1 MAVNI
6 NSLVS
11 REEQARLTPTELRTL
26 KEYGDLFRR
35 IRQKDIFGTV
45 SGTLAAIGDIM
56 AGGVTATSLLSRREG
71 PGDTSERRAELLRTL
86 AEYNQ
91 SRREERGR
99 AEEARITQI
108 GELAKNE
115 SELRKFALEKR
126 VEMYN
131 TQVSAS
137 GQIQAA
143 QIKAYDNEMNR
154 ADRTIDQLRAPTS
167 SAQASGQMK
176 ENTRKKYE
184 ELVARLVEMERG
196 QAEGAPVPPQQLGEE
211 VARYTAGLDDR
222 EMDLVLS
229 GLDMQFQ
236 GSQADLG
243 EAFELGAR
251 NQLTG
256 AAGRQFTRRIAAA
269 ERGREAANQELD
281 QAQRDRDDIH
291 GRFMSRF
298 GVPRDSKLAEDMLNL
313 SQAQG
318 PDGVSNAMGSMGIQI
333 PQELQTQVQDR
344 ALEDDDTTLAIKA
357 ELAKL
362 DDPRYLFPGS
372 PHEQLRRQIEDSP
385 EYIKWRGET
394 YGEGNVDPNRAFKQ
408 FLQVTRAELTPTES
422 VNAMETANAIT
433 GAGERSFA
441 DRNAILK
448 SNLLSGYRAQ
458 EEQYP
463 ALGMQL
469 GTKKPGQPG
478 QYTGLMESEAVSF
491 GEEKDLGELM
501 REGAKRNRA
510 LRLARSLSS
519 PDSNQASPLAASNA
533 QLQTSR
539 FRDQFSRSQKQMQQE
554 LFGREEEPNS

>member
-56 AGGVTATSLLSRREG
+56 SGGVTATSLLSRREG
-71 PGDTSERRAELLRTL
+71 PGDTSERKAELLRTL

-91 SRREERGR
+91 ARREERGR
-99 AEEARITQI
+99 VEEARITQI
-108 GELAKNE
+108 GELAQNE

-184 ELVARLVEMERG
+184 ELVSRLVEVE
-196 QAEGAPVPPQQLGEE
+196 QDQEAGAPVPPRRLAEE

-229 GLDMQFQ
+229 GLEMQFQ

-243 EAFELGAR
+243 EAFELGVQ
-251 NQLTG
+251 NQIETAG
-256 AAGRQFTRRIAAA
+256 GRQFSRRIQAAT
-269 ERGREAANQELD
+269 RGREAADRELQ
-281 QAQRDRDDIH
+281 QAERDRDDIH

-298 GVPRDSKLAEDMLNL
+298 GVPRDSELAEDMLNL
-313 SQAQG
+313 SRAQG

-344 ALEDDDTTLAIKA
+344 ALEDDETTLAIKA

-385 EYIKWRGET
+385 EYIKWRGEN
-394 YGEGNVDPNRAFKQ
+394 YGEGNVDPNRAFKE
-408 FLQVTRAELTPTES
+408 FLKVTRAELTPTES

-448 SNLLSGYRAQ
+448 ANLLSGSRAQ
-458 EEQYP
+458 EGDFP
-463 ALGMQL
+463 ALGMTM
-469 GTKKPGQPG
+469 GSKSG
-478 QYTGLMESEAVSF
+478 ESF
-491 GEEKDLGELM
+491 GTLRTPVQTQASYLGEQKDLGELM

-510 LRLARSLSS
+510 LRLARSLSD

-533 QLQTSR
+533 QLQSQR
-539 FRDQFSRSQKQMQQE
+539 FRKQFARSQQQIQQE
-554 LFGREEEPNS
+554 LFGREEEPNN

>member
-1 MAVNI
+1 
-6 NSLVS
+6 
-11 REEQARLTPTELRTL
+11 
-26 KEYGDLFRR
+26 
-35 IRQKDIFGTV
+35 
-45 SGTLAAIGDIM
+45 
-56 AGGVTATSLLSRREG
+56 
-71 PGDTSERRAELLRTL
+71 
-86 AEYNQ
+86 
-91 SRREERGR
+91 
-99 AEEARITQI
+99 
-108 GELAKNE
+108 
-115 SELRKFALEKR
+115 
-126 VEMYN
+126 
-131 TQVSAS
+131 
-137 GQIQAA
+137 
-143 QIKAYDNEMNR
+143 
-154 ADRTIDQLRAPTS
+154 
-167 SAQASGQMK
+167 
-176 ENTRKKYE
+176 
-184 ELVARLVEMERG
+184 
-196 QAEGAPVPPQQLGEE
+196 
-211 VARYTAGLDDR
+211 
-222 EMDLVLS
+222 
-229 GLDMQFQ
+229 
-236 GSQADLG
+236 
-243 EAFELGAR
+243 
-251 NQLTG
+251 
-256 AAGRQFTRRIAAA
+256 
-269 ERGREAANQELD
+269 
-281 QAQRDRDDIH
+281 
-291 GRFMSRF
+291 
-298 GVPRDSKLAEDMLNL
+298 
-313 SQAQG
+313 
-318 PDGVSNAMGSMGIQI
+318 MGIQI
-333 PQELQTQVQDR
+333 PQELQTQAQDR

-448 SNLLSGYRAQ
+448 ANLLSGYRAQ
-458 EEQYP
+458 KEQYP

-469 GTKKPGQPG
+469 GTKKTGQPG

-491 GEEKDLGELM
+491 GEQKDLGELM